1 MSFRT
6 RIHNCLVFVYTTS
19 SATPP
24 GAGMFCWS
32 ATPPGA
38 GMFCWAA
45 SPTSAGRGAHPGEKG
60 VGSRYFSPRRGD
72 PPSGSHLNVT
82 EILFYLFYFRSIY
95 YKEL

>member
-19 SATPP
+19 
-24 GAGMFCWS
+24 S